1 MKKLL
6 MWFKQKKKFKRR
18 KSGVII
24 DLRRVEIEEKER
36 IGKQKERIGKQKERI
51 GKQIGSRCPLFETF
65 LH

>member
-36 IGKQKERIGKQKERI
+36 IGKQKERIGKQ
-51 GKQIGSRCPLFETF
+51 IGSRCPLFETF